1 MTCFFA
7 NSRRHFAPRLAP
19 MPRISRAGAKI
30 NYNHPMQNMPYAVG
44 QLLVERTRSDCPAC
58 GFAHVLSAP
67 AAFSL
72 LLNAWRLRTA
82 RADVRGKGACAGA
95 LGICVKRTEKICRAS
110 RNNNVR
116 RAHEHVCARVRAR
129 RALGLD
135 RAENLKKRVKIR

>member
-19 MPRISRAGAKI
+19 MPRISRASVKI
-30 NYNHPMQNMPYAVG
+30 NYNHSMQNMPYAVG
-44 QLLVERTRSDCPAC
+44 QLFVERTRSDCPAC

-72 LLNAWRLRTA
+72 VKCVVLADSACWRA
-82 RADVRGKGACAGA
+82 RKRSLCGSARHLSEAHGGNFVGRRGTT
-95 LGICVKRTEKICRAS
+95 IIH
-110 RNNNVR
+110 
-116 RAHEHVCARVRAR
+116 RAHEHVCALVRAR